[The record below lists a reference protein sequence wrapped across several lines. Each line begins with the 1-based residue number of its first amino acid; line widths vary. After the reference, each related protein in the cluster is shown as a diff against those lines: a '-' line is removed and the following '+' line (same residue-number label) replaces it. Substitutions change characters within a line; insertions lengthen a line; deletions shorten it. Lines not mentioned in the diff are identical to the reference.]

1 MDNLITAAILFV
13 IASKSTN
20 NRLTYLIITG
30 CLVAWLIDVG
40 PLIIEAARQLLYGE
54 LSMSDANEFLTDN
67 DEFDFDIALYYS
79 LNAILYSLLALSAV
93 KLKSTSALFYAILML
108 VLMFFCLLLTPNW
121 GEAGNAF
128 MQNRIIFHTQH
139 QYILLI
145 ALGVTGSDNTI
156 SSGFNVANNISC
168 GNGFNSSR
176 NDSTD

>member
-1 MDNLITAAILFV
+1 MDNLVTASILFV

-93 KLKSTSALFYAILML
+93 KLKSTSSIFYAILML
-108 VLMFFCLLLTPNW
+108 WQMFFCLVLIPSW
-121 GEAGNAF
+121 GEAGNALT
-128 MQNRIIFHTQH
+128 QNAAIYYNDKMLVII
-139 QYILLI
+139 ILTGI
-145 ALGVTGSDNTI
+145 AGSGNSI
-156 SSGFNVANNISC
+156 SHA
-168 GNGFNSSR
+168 FNSYSYR
-176 NDSTD
+176 YGVNNNGNRGDS

>member
-1 MDNLITAAILFV
+1 MDNLVTAAILFV

-30 CLVAWLIDVG
+30 CLVAWLIDY
-40 PLIIEAARQLLYGE
+40 L
-54 LSMSDANEFLTDN
+54 
-67 DEFDFDIALYYS
+67 DFDIALYYS

-93 KLKSTSALFYAILML
+93 KLKSTSALFYASIML
-108 VLMFFCLLLTPNW
+108 VLMFFCLLLIPNW
-121 GEAGNAF
+121 GEAGNTF
-128 MQNRIIFHTQH
+128 MQDRIIFHTQH